1 MHRASKKASIRY
13 IDLLKGSY
21 NDNYPPENVLEDV
34 GVPQATVL
42 TAPVLSRFRVW
53 GFFLT
58 LDRKYKGSSLN

>member
-53 GFFLT
+53 GFF
-58 LDRKYKGSSLN
+58 